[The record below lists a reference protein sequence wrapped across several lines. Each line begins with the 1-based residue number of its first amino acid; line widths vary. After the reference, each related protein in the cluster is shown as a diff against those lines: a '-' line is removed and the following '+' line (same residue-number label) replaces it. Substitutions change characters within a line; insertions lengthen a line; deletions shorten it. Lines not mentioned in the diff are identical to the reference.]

1 MRHLAIVTPVLD
13 DWPCF
18 AALVAVIAKEFADF
32 DLAFHIIAVDDGSA
46 APFDPGSVALAPGSA
61 IASIEIVRLAVN
73 LGHQRA
79 IAAGLVTLVG
89 REGLDAVV
97 IIDAD
102 GEDRPAD
109 IAALLAESQ
118 REPGHIVLARRIER
132 TETLTFKLGYLAYKM
147 LFRLLTGQTINFG
160 NFSLLPFA
168 AVRRLVY
175 MPELWNNLPAAVMR
189 SRMPYATVPTRRG
202 RRYFGQPRM
211 NMTALVVH
219 GLSAMSVYSDVIFVR
234 VLIAAALVACASIV
248 AIVGVTLVR
257 LLTDLAV
264 PGWAT
269 TAVGDL
275 LIILLLTAV
284 IVVAT
289 LLVVLSS
296 RSSPPVVPVRHAPA
310 FLVGE
315 TQVPLEAPSRHEA

>member
-1 MRHLAIVTPVLD
+1 MRHIAIVTPILD
-13 DWPCF
+13 DWQSF
-18 AALVAVIAKEFADF
+18 AALVAEIAREFTGRE
-32 DLAFHIIAVDDGSA
+32 LAFHIVAVDDGSA
-46 APFDPGSVALAPGSA
+46 EPFDPASVALVPGSC
-61 IASIEIVRLAVN
+61 IASLEIVRLAVN

-89 REGLDAVV
+89 RSGLDAVV
-97 IIDAD
+97 IMDGD

-109 IAALLAESQ
+109 IALLLAASE

-132 TETLTFKLGYLAYKM
+132 SETLTFKLGYIAYKAM
-147 LFRLLTGQTINFG
+147 FRILTGHVINFG
-160 NFSLLPFA
+160 NFSLLPFE
-168 AVRRLVY
+168 AVRRLVH

-189 SRMPYATVPTRRG
+189 SRLRYTTAPTRRG
-202 RRYFGQPRM
+202 QRYFGKPRM

-234 VLIAAALVACASIV
+234 VLMAAALVACLSLA
-248 AIVGVTLVR
+248 AIVGVTLIR

-284 IVVAT
+284 IVIAT

-310 FLVGE
+310 FLATDTPV
-315 TQVPLEAPSRHEA
+315 TQDSLPRHDA